1 MEAVIRKGTRMNT
14 RFLSKGMELNGRS
27 KEYVLKRLGEIEN
40 LFHELSLYEIETDL
54 DKKGF
59 YRVEVNVREPHKLHR
74 GEETSKSVEGSI
86 DMVIDKLR
94 SHIVREKDK
103 RRELRERGA
112 RSIKKKAVLDEA
124 ARF

>member
-1 MEAVIRKGTRMNT
+1 MNT
-14 RFLSKGMELNGRS
+14 QFLSKGMDLNERS
-27 KEYVLKRLGEIEN
+27 KEYILKRLKEIED
-40 LFHELSLYEIETDL
+40 LFHDLSLFEIEVDL

-59 YRVEVNVREPHKLHR
+59 YRVEVNIREPHKLHR

-86 DMVIDKLR
+86 DMIIDKLR

-103 RRELRERGA
+103 RRDLRERGA